1 MKTSY
6 LPRNRQRFAYAK
18 PILILVLIF
27 VVGIFIFSLVDG
39 FIIRLLAP
47 VWQSENVVTRTLS
60 GSLGYFQS
68 RQALFEENQDLRDKL
83 ATRELEL
90 VARPFDASVDET
102 LVELMTTRE
111 SSGGLLAGV
120 LVRPPQTPYDIL
132 IVDAGE
138 NKGVTQD
145 SRVYL
150 KEGVLLGSV
159 REVLSTSAKV
169 TLYSANGVKTNAV
182 LERHNVPVVLEG
194 SGAGNFK
201 IALPRETQVEKGDR
215 ILASDLSSELVGIV
229 EDIKLEPT
237 DSFKEVLVRTP
248 VNIFGI
254 RLVLIR
260 P

>member
-6 LPRNRQRFAYAK
+6 LPRNRQKFSYTK
-18 PILILVLIF
+18 PILILAIIF
-27 VVGIFIFSLVDG
+27 IVGAFIFSLVDG
-39 FIIRLLAP
+39 LVIRLFAP
-47 VWQSENVVTRTLS
+47 VWRSENVVTRAMS
-60 GSLGYFQS
+60 GSVNYFRS
-68 RQALFEENQDLRDKL
+68 RQALFEENQALKDKL
-83 ATRELEL
+83 ALKELEL
-90 VARPFDASVDET
+90 EAKPLASNSDSTFDE
-102 LVELMTTRE
+102 LVVTRDAL
-111 SSGGLLAGV
+111 GGILSGV

-138 NKGVTQD
+138 NKGVFGD

-150 KEGVLLGSV
+150 KEGVLIGTV
-159 REVLSTSAKV
+159 TEVLPTSAKV

-194 SGAGNFK
+194 VGAGNFK

-229 EDIKLEPT
+229 EDVKLEPT

-260 P
+260 Q